1 MYRRTTFLLFSLCL
15 AAILSAAG
23 CKSNVTQASPEK
35 SNVSQTLE
43 GAALESDAALA
54 GVVAQPIEEGV
65 AAQEKGEVV
74 QAPGRVRLVGSGFS
88 PELVISGEG
97 KQWYVAKEDMQ
108 KLNHLQHQTVTVEG
122 EETIRELRW
131 ANGRPA
137 GKRRYLRNIK
147 IINAE

>member
-1 MYRRTTFLLFSLCL
+1 MSRQIGFLSFSFCL
-15 AAILSAAG
+15 AVLLSAIG
-23 CKSNVTQASPEK
+23 CKSNATQANGVALEK
-35 SNVSQTLE
+35 SNVAQAIE
-43 GAALESDAALA
+43 GAPIGA
-54 GVVAQPIEEGV
+54 VVQPIEEG

-74 QAPGRVRLVGSGFS
+74 QAIGRVRLVGSGFS

-122 EETIRELRW
+122 EETIQEMRW

-137 GKRRYLRNIK
+137 GKRRHLRNIK
-147 IINAE
+147 IISVE